1 MILPSVGSVLSNAL
15 SERAAPDEIECTING
30 EYSVTCRRD
39 REHDEVFVP
48 FSLVH
53 KYFEVRDHI

>member
-1 MILPSVGSVLSNAL
+1 MLSNAL

-53 KYFEVRDHI
+53 KYFEVMDHENL